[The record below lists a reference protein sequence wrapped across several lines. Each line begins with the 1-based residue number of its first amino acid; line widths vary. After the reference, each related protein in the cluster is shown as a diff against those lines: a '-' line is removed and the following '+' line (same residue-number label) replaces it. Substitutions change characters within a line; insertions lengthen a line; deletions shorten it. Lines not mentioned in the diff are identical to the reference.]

1 MDRNIFITGGSR
13 GLGFALVCLSLAD
26 GDRVYAGLRH
36 ESPEFIRLREQYS
49 SSLHP
54 IVLDVTD
61 ESSIRTAARE
71 VARDIDVLDVL
82 INNAAV
88 LERETSAQTIEHLD
102 FECMRATLDVNLF
115 GALRVLKHFF
125 PLVTARPGAVIVN
138 ISSEAASL
146 ADCTRDAWY
155 DYCISKV
162 GLNMAS
168 RILQNH
174 LKGASVKVLAIH
186 PGWMRTSMGGM
197 EAPREPEDSARSIL
211 ALTRRSWAMDDP
223 IFVDSDGNPLRW

>member
-1 MDRNIFITGGSR
+1 MARNIFITGARR
-13 GLGFALVCLSLAD
+13 GLGLALVRVFLAE
-26 GDRVYAGLRH
+26 GDRVYAGLRG
-36 ESPEFIRLREQYS
+36 ESPDFSRLLDRYP

-61 ESSIRTAARE
+61 ESTIRAAARE
-71 VARDIDVLDVL
+71 VAGDVDGLDVL
-82 INNAAV
+82 VNNAAV
-88 LERETSAQTIEHLD
+88 LERATSAQTIEQLD
-102 FECMRATLDVNLF
+102 FECMRATLDVNLY

-138 ISSEAASL
+138 VSSEAASL

-174 LKGASVKVLAIH
+174 LRGSSIKVLAVH
-186 PGWMRTSMGGM
+186 PGWMNTSMGGT
-197 EAPREPEDSARSIL
+197 EAPREPEESARSIL

>member
-1 MDRNIFITGGSR
+1 MARDIFITGASR
-13 GLGFALVCLSLAD
+13 GLGLALVGAFLAE
-26 GDRVYAGLRH
+26 GDRVYAGLRG
-36 ESPEFIRLREQYS
+36 ESPRFIRLRDQYP

-54 IVLDVTD
+54 VVLDVTD
-61 ESSIRTAARE
+61 ESTIRAAARE
-71 VARDIDVLDVL
+71 VASDVDGLDVL
-82 INNAAV
+82 VNNAAV
-88 LERETSAQTIEHLD
+88 LDREKSAQTIQHLD
-102 FECMRATLDVNLF
+102 VDFLRATLDVNLS

-125 PLVTARPGAVIVN
+125 PLFAARPGAIIVN

-174 LKGASVKVLAIH
+174 LKETAVKVLAVH
-186 PGWMRTSMGGM
+186 PGWMKTSMGGT
-197 EAPREPEDSARSIL
+197 EAPREPEESARSIL